1 MYRLMASE
9 KLIQACKTDVYQQ
22 TEMDHFF
29 HFHAALEAR
38 DLANRDSKSRFYIL
52 NETGQE
58 YYDSSW
64 ID

>member
-1 MYRLMASE
+1 MYRLMVSE
-9 KLIQACKTDVYQQ
+9 KHIHADKTDVYQQ
-22 TEMDHFF
+22 TEMDHFL

-38 DLANRDSKSRFYIL
+38 DSANRDSQSRFYVL
-52 NETGQE
+52 NESGQE